1 MGRPDAQSGNTAAA
15 VCSNMPFAL
24 LSLSADGTPAF
35 SLASMGTKGSELIG
49 STEYWSRMGVVEG
62 WEERVVV

>member
-1 MGRPDAQSGNTAAA
+1 MRRPDAQFGKTAAA

-35 SLASMGTKGSELIG
+35 SLASRGTKGSEVIG
-49 STEYWSRMGVVEG
+49 STAYWSRARVVEG
-62 WEERVVV
+62 WQERAVV